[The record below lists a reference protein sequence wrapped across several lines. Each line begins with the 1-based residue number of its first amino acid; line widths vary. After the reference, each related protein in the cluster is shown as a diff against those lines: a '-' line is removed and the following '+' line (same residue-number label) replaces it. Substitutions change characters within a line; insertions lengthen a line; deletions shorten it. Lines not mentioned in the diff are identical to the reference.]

1 MRDLIREF
9 VIDSGYEVFELVP
22 MLYGKADFVGYNDSE
37 FIVIES
43 KISKW
48 KNAIKQILRYGYGAD
63 QQYIAM
69 PLKTANHI
77 YNNYSMI
84 FSKYKIGLLAVDF
97 DSVEVL
103 MKYNNDYCSPIVKRN
118 MMNLV
123 QNRIN
128 KRNKR
133 MSEFKQR
140 FEL

>member
-1 MRDLIREF
+1 MVKQIL
-9 VIDSGYEVFELVP
+9 
-22 MLYGKADFVGYNDSE
+22 GYNDSE

-77 YNNYSMI
+77 YKNYSMI

-123 QNRIN
+123 QSRIN

>member
-1 MRDLIREF
+1 
-9 VIDSGYEVFELVP
+9 
-22 MLYGKADFVGYNDSE
+22 
-37 FIVIES
+37 
-43 KISKW
+43 
-48 KNAIKQILRYGYGAD
+48 
-63 QQYIAM
+63 
-69 PLKTANHI
+69 
-77 YNNYSMI
+77 MI